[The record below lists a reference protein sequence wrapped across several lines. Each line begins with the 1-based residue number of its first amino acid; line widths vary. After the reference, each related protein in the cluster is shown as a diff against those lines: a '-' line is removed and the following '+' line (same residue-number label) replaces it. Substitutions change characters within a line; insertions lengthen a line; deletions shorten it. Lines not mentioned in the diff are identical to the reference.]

1 MGRTFGKLLGHVHY
15 SLNVESGS
23 LCPRQYIRVNH
34 NRQCDAMNQ
43 VLQLDLAWATPEGT
57 KTANEKCLIHGFC
70 RIRHTLPRLLGYKH
84 GDRLQI
90 PPEHL
95 RD

>member
-23 LCPRQYIRVNH
+23 LCPRQYIRVNL

-43 VLQLDLAWATPEGT
+43 VLVLDLA
-57 KTANEKCLIHGFC
+57 
-70 RIRHTLPRLLGYKH
+70 
-84 GDRLQI
+84 
-90 PPEHL
+90 
-95 RD
+95 